1 MQQVE
6 LTVEEAVRLATKRV
20 LPAGFKP
27 EDYLIVTGSSDIP
40 RRIAMMIV
48 LEAQHLLKM
57 EQLWK

>member
-1 MQQVE
+1 MQQAE
-6 LTVEEAVRLATKRV
+6 LTVEEAIRLATKRV

-27 EDYLIVTGSSDIP
+27 EDYLIVSQDIP
-40 RRIAMMIV
+40 RRIAVMIV